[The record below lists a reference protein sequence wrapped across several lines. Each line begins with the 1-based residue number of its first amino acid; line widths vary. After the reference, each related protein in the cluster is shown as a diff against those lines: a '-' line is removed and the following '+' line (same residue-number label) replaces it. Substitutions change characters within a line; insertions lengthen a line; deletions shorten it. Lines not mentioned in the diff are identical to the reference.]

1 MSKTKPAALVKACYD
16 AGHLHF
22 GENYVQELIEKAPK
36 VPFPVSFSH
45 SDDAHFYYVQLP
57 SDIKWHFIGHIQ
69 SNKCK
74 QLASVPNL
82 SVIETVHDVKLAKA
96 LDKVLSYLL

>member
-1 MSKTKPAALVKACYD
+1 MKACYD

-22 GENYVQELIEKAPK
+22 GENYIQEFVDKAAKVLDIRQIQQLILHNK
-36 VPFPVSFSH
+36 
-45 SDDAHFYYVQLP
+45 LP

-74 QLASVPNL
+74 LLATVPNL
-82 SVIETVHDVKLAKA
+82 SVIETVHELKLAKA
-96 LDKVLSYLL
+96 LDKVSPITVI